1 MAGDDRNVTLLMTVT
16 GESPEG
22 KRVTVEPGNYTM
34 RELDGTSYVL
44 ADVRA
49 KVATLR
55 LAEVILYRRSGA
67 LLIDGGWPIDWTFDP
82 LEGASHSRDGL
93 YLGCESSLDPKWA

>member
-1 MAGDDRNVTLLMTVT
+1 MASDGWNVKLLVTVT

-22 KRVTVEPGNYTM
+22 QRVTIEPGDYTL
-34 RELDGTSYVL
+34 REHDGTNYVL

-67 LLIDGGWPIDWTFDP
+67 LLIDGGWPW
-82 LEGASHSRDGL
+82 
-93 YLGCESSLDPKWA
+93 K